1 MGLLFLSISRNE
13 KGSIVVWVTDSRT
26 KEAAQRAVTSAH
38 VPPHALLRFSDHWH
52 AGKVASKLGGTQR
65 SAPLRLG
72 QPQPEPVRRRG
83 KVVLRK
89 ESLYTFRGGGGG
101 GGGGRGPGERDV
113 REGLERRKEEGVG
126 IQERVTQSY
135 SSGIQASSVSQ
146 ILA

>member
-52 AGKVASKLGGTQR
+52 AGKVAS
-65 SAPLRLG
+65 APPLYVWAS
-72 QPQPEPVRRRG
+72 PQPEPVRRRG